1 MESNSKSEETLVKM
15 VMAEDVSH
23 QVVGSTMDA
32 QSFSNS
38 FKGVHGGC
46 EKIMGISY
54 FCVLLHLL

>member
-23 QVVGSTMDA
+23 QVVGSIIDA
-32 QSFSNS
+32 QLFSNS
-38 FKGVHGGC
+38 FKGVHGGG